1 MLNES
6 LVLEFVKAELGFPF
20 QPLEFEDE
28 NILHH
33 IQKFTIPTFSHYA
46 PQKKKMNLS
55 FLNDKLKVPGRANE
69 FYLMEPEGG
78 EILNVVDVY
87 YNQSDLIIHGHPPM
101 GSFSQIGLRNWALD
115 VHTSMTQK
123 MFSNWDYTHEF
134 SHPNQL
140 RISPTPTPTF
150 NHATIEY
157 ERMQPEDFRGIQ
169 NDLRTL
175 FLELCL
181 ADTMMRIGRL
191 RKRYGD
197 GLLRTPFGEI
207 PLSAE
212 ILDEGKELRSSIIEK
227 LEKATPNVIID
238 FG

>member
-6 LVLEFVKAELGFPF
+6 LVLEYVKAELGFPF

-28 NILHH
+28 DILKH
-33 IQKFTIPTFSHYA
+33 IQHFTIPTFSHYA

-55 FLNDKLKVPGRANE
+55 FANSRNQVPGRSNE
-69 FYLMEPEGG
+69 YYLEEPNGI

-87 YNQSDLIIHGHPPM
+87 FDQSDLIIHGHPPM
-101 GSFSQIGLRNWALD
+101 GSFSQIGLRQWALD
-115 VHTSMTQK
+115 VETSMTQK
-123 MFSNWDYTHEF
+123 MFSTWDYTHEF
-134 SHPNQL
+134 EHPNII

-150 NHATIEY
+150 NNCTIEY
-157 ERMQPEDFRGIQ
+157 ERMQPRDFRGID

-175 FLELCL
+175 FLELAL
-181 ADTMMRIGRL
+181 ADTMIRIGRI

-197 GLLRTPFGEI
+197 GNLRTPFGEI
-207 PLSAE
+207 PLSSE
-212 ILDEGKELRSSIIEK
+212 VLEDGKEKRRETIEM
-227 LEKATPNVIID
+227 LEKATPNIIID